1 MSPKTKITK
10 AKLLK
15 AVRLIIAMG
24 EKPSVTAITKKANL
38 AYGTF
43 YRYFKDLDEIY
54 FAAIEELLFDLAE
67 VLERDLEKI
76 YPAPLRIYV
85 TWYTVIDFYKDKNTA
100 TWLLE
105 HPGKINQ
112 AFLDTQPM
120 SEAWIQEAIKDPK
133 LPSFTKKNAD
143 HYMKVRTYLF
153 WMYANALKE
162 ILKGRKA
169 VDVYTELMRASNIFN
184 FSTNI
189 HESYIKESI
198 KYFDKNLA
206 NWSKKEKMKLGSFL
220 FE

>member
-24 EKPSVTAITKKANL
+24 EKPSVTAITKKAKL

-43 YRYFKDLDEIY
+43 YRYFRDLDEIY
-54 FAAIEELLFDLAE
+54 FAAIEDLLFDLAE
-67 VLERDLEKI
+67 VLERDLVKI

-169 VDVYTELMRASNIFN
+169 VDVYTELMSASNIFN

-198 KYFDKNLA
+198 KYFDKNFA
-206 NWSKKEKMKLGSFL
+206 NWSEKRKNEIKQLRI
-220 FE
+220 